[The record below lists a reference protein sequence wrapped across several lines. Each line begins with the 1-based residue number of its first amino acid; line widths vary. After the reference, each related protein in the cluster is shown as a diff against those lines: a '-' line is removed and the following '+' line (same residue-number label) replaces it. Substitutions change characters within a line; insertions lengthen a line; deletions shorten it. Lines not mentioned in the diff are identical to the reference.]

1 MVDIARSPE
10 VKRKK
15 KIRRIIYG
23 GVALLAIVLI
33 TVGVSRLRPA
43 APSVDRATVWV
54 DTVKRGP
61 MIRQVRGS
69 GILTPENIR
78 WIPATTS
85 GRVEKLVLRPGAQVT
100 PTSVILQMSN
110 PDLQQQVMDAQ
121 LGFKSAEAAY
131 ENKKADLQ
139 SQLLNQEA
147 GVTTLQSQSNQASTT
162 LAANEELY
170 KEKLIS
176 ELQLK
181 QFRANDQDLKN
192 QLSVGRQRLE
202 ISKAGMKSQLAPQE
216 AEVNQRKA
224 ALDLRLRQLDD
235 LKVKAGMTGVLQ
247 VLPVEVGQQVAAGA
261 NVARVAD
268 PTVLKAEL
276 RIAETQTKD
285 IKIGQEA
292 EVDTRN
298 GVVAGKV
305 SRIDPASSNGTVGVD
320 VTLQGALPP
329 GARPDLSVDGTVRLQ
344 KLDDVIFVGRPAF
357 GQEESTITLFK
368 LQPDGEAHR
377 TKVVLGRSSV
387 NTIEIREGLQPGD
400 QVVLSDMS
408 AYDQFDRVR
417 LNYDLHAESSEL
429 IATIKERR

>member
-23 GVALLAIVLI
+23 AVALLAIVLI

-78 WIPATTS
+78 WIPATTN

-100 PTSVILQMSN
+100 PTSVILEMSN
-110 PDLQQQVMDAQ
+110 PDLQQDVMDAQ
-121 LGFKSAEAAY
+121 LAYKSAEATF
-131 ENKKADLQ
+131 ENRKAELQ

-147 GVTTLQSQSNQASTT
+147 GVATLESQSRQASLV
-162 LAANEELY
+162 LAANEELF

-176 ELQLK
+176 QLQLK
-181 QFRANDQDLKN
+181 QFQASDQDLKN
-192 QLSVGRQRLE
+192 QLAVAKQRLE
-202 ISKAGMKSQLAPQE
+202 IAKAGMKSQLAPQE
-216 AEVNQRKA
+216 ADVNQRRA
-224 ALDLRLRQLDD
+224 AYELRLRQLED

-298 GVVAGKV
+298 GTVAGKV

-320 VTLQGALPP
+320 ITLEGALPP

-417 LNYDLHAESSEL
+417 LN
-429 IATIKERR
+429 